1 MRSKT
6 KNVNEYIYFAAV
18 LCVYNIL
25 NPFCTSD
32 HTCCSSS
39 GKEMTNQSSLA
50 VRFLRNELEKVLSV
64 VQKWLWMTGFLLIF
78 QFDCFGIALFWWSF
92 NSVWWQSH
100 PGNSCSILY
109 SSKFHWLIV
118 LESKT
123 LKPPP
128 SDGHLIDC
136 VITTR
141 CRNWGRPNITRAII
155 RRQQCRILFT
165 KYHSGNVLV
174 VLW

>member
-1 MRSKT
+1 M
-6 KNVNEYIYFAAV
+6 F
-18 LCVYNIL
+18 CVYNIL

-39 GKEMTNQSSLA
+39 GKEMTSQSSLA
-50 VRFLRNELEKVLSV
+50 VRCLRNELEKVLSV

-92 NSVWWQSH
+92 NSVGWQSH

>member
-1 MRSKT
+1 
-6 KNVNEYIYFAAV
+6 
-18 LCVYNIL
+18 
-25 NPFCTSD
+25 
-32 HTCCSSS
+32 
-39 GKEMTNQSSLA
+39 
-50 VRFLRNELEKVLSV
+50 
-64 VQKWLWMTGFLLIF
+64 MTGFLLIF

-92 NSVWWQSH
+92 NSVGWQSH

-174 VLW
+174 VLWQSSGNILVMVRTWTQWVVSGYHIPGWLNITRAVRKRQQQCHKFVHLLIFW